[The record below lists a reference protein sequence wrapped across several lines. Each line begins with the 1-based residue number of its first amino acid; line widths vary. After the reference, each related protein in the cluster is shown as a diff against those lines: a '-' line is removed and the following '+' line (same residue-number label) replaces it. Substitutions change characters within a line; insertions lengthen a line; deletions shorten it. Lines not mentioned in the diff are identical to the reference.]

1 MLDDGSDK
9 SYLLFFRRFFFFMR
23 FFQFDLLELVSFD
36 ELDFFDDESGDD
48 GSGSWS
54 PGMCALPFCSGNSLG
69 RVSVVGS

>member
-1 MLDDGSDK
+1 
-9 SYLLFFRRFFFFMR
+9 MR